1 VHGVMA
7 RVAQSFRETRRKLV
21 VDEESHAIQQAP
33 PTSRDVAKGQLA
45 IVDGRGRVAQ
55 ALADVLGL

>member
-1 VHGVMA
+1 MA
-7 RVAQSFRETRRKLV
+7 RVAQSFCETRRKLV
-21 VDEESHAIQQAP
+21 VDEESHVGQQAP
-33 PTSRDVAKGQLA
+33 PSSRDVAEGQLA